1 MFDLLSGKPT
11 SCERWVL
18 ENFTVSLQND
28 ATYATFVPG
37 RFGAATEA
45 CVASNREQFLRSF
58 YAC

>member
-37 RFGAATEA
+37 AGCMEPKRPDI
-45 CVASNREQFLRSF
+45 QRSL
-58 YAC
+58 